1 MIIILNFIQLIQ
13 RLESSTQFK
22 AGNKEIVDRNV
33 YTYAFQNGLYLE
45 NFVSRYM
52 SEKRFKHTCSVAKL
66 AREFA
71 VANGIDGKKAYIAG
85 MLHDI
90 AKEMDK
96 KQEDDLMEKYF

>member
-1 MIIILNFIQLIQ
+1 
-13 RLESSTQFK
+13 
-22 AGNKEIVDRNV
+22 
-33 YTYAFQNGLYLE
+33 
-45 NFVSRYM
+45 M

-96 KQEDDLMEKYF
+96 KQEDDLMESILVNMLINQEQFIINGYQHI

>member
-1 MIIILNFIQLIQ
+1 
-13 RLESSTQFK
+13 
-22 AGNKEIVDRNV
+22 
-33 YTYAFQNGLYLE
+33 
-45 NFVSRYM
+45 M
-52 SEKRFKHTCSVAKL
+52 SEKKILSIHVLLQKL

-96 KQEDDLMEKYF
+96 KQEDDLMESILVNMLINQEQFIINGYQHI